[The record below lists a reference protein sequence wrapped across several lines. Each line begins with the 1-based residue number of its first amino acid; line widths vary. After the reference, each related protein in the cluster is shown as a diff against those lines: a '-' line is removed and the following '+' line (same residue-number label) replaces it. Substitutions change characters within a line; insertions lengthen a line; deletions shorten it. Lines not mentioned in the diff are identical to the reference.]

1 MLQTLF
7 KHRQF
12 SSLVM
17 ATAPTAKH
25 TVPENLKT
33 RLAIVQLIYT
43 LTCLE
48 PKTCC
53 KAGFLPMLLSCY
65 SASTSVADQLL
76 LAVLRI
82 TESQTAGSISNR
94 APVWGSGT
102 ESTKSSG
109 ALFGQAMMTESLDLI
124 DPSMMMVSA
133 TQFPVDRELE
143 SEAPTVTKQDYDE
156 DVVKHQSAPI
166 YDPCFLLPLFGT
178 YMAFGGLLDIRRFIE
193 VNGLGY
199 IIVALS
205 SSDENMRFAAYS
217 LLDDFYPLL
226 SVSLNIFSFMSVAA
240 CSSMLG
246 PFLTFATIFPRNI
259 HDLAIDDEGK
269 EPVVA
274 TDGRS

>member
-1 MLQTLF
+1 
-7 KHRQF
+7 
-12 SSLVM
+12 M
-17 ATAPTAKH
+17 ATAPTTKH
-25 TVPENLKT
+25 TVPENLKA
-33 RLAIVQLIYT
+33 RLAIIQLIHT

-82 TESQTAGSISNR
+82 TESQTTGSISNR

-102 ESTKSSG
+102 ENAKSSG

-143 SEAPTVTKQDYDE
+143 SEAPLVTKE
-156 DVVKHQSAPI
+156 DFNEEVAKHQPAPI
-166 YDPCFLLPLFGT
+166 YDPCFILPLFGT

-226 SVSLNIFSFMSVAA
+226 SVSSLSFHSCQMLLFCQ
-240 CSSMLG
+240 CSN
-246 PFLTFATIFPRNI
+246 PF
-259 HDLAIDDEGK
+259 
-269 EPVVA
+269 
-274 TDGRS
+274 